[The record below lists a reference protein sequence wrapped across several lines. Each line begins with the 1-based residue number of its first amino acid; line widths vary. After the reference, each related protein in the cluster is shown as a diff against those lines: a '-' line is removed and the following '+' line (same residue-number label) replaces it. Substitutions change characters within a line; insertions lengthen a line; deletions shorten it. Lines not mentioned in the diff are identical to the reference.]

1 MKSLL
6 LYSFLFF
13 FNAGIWAQ
21 ASQLGGLKLIGN
33 SIGVSELTVKKVQ
46 DIFRG
51 KQAMWPSDEQVV
63 VVIPSNKCDFAEL
76 FSKQV
81 FNSSHSAVQKYWL
94 ALVFQ
99 GRANAPVFLQNSKEM
114 LEYIRKNP
122 GAIALVNLS
131 ESEIPPSLLIKIK
144 P

>member
-1 MKSLL
+1 MKSLFL
-6 LYSFLFF
+6 FSFLLF
-13 FNAGIWAQ
+13 FNAITWSQ
-21 ASQLGGLKLIGN
+21 TSQLGGLKLIGN
-33 SIGVSELTVKKVQ
+33 SIGVSELSVKKIQ

-51 KQAMWPSDEQVV
+51 KQSMWPSDEQVV
-63 VVIPSNKCDFAEL
+63 VVIPSNKCEFSEL
-76 FSKQV
+76 FAKQV

-99 GRANAPVFLQNSKEM
+99 GRANAPIFLQNSKEM

-122 GAIALVNLS
+122 GTIALVNLS